1 MSKQTIN
8 NTFSLTVPDSF
19 EPVSSEELQELSS
32 HGGDPYR
39 WGVRDREKHILL
51 IAMWKQYSP
60 ILAWLA
66 DLKARAKKNEQM
78 TRKAYETHDYKL
90 LGFESMRI
98 GDIKAEGYRF
108 SYSTEGVT
116 QVMNS
121 FLVKD
126 GSTVYSFLCC
136 GREENA
142 DADQE
147 TFRQILGS
155 LQYI

>member
-1 MSKQTIN
+1 MNKQTVN
-8 NTFSLTVPDSF
+8 DTFSLQIPDSF
-19 EPVSSEELQELSS
+19 EPVSAEELHSLSRS
-32 HGGDPYR
+32 SDPYR
-39 WGVRDREKHILL
+39 WGVRDRENRRMILVL
-51 IAMWKQYSP
+51 WKQYP
-60 ILAWLA
+60 ALLVRIAG
-66 DLKARAKKNEQM
+66 LKTIVSRNEQL
-78 TRKAYETHDYKL
+78 TRKVYEGHDYRL
-90 LGFESMRI
+90 LGFSSLQA
-98 GDIKAEGYRF
+98 GDEEAEGYRF

>member
-1 MSKQTIN
+1 M
-8 NTFSLTVPDSF
+8 
-19 EPVSSEELQELSS
+19 
-32 HGGDPYR
+32 
-39 WGVRDREKHILL
+39 ILVL
-51 IAMWKQYSP
+51 WKQYP
-60 ILAWLA
+60 ALLVRIAG
-66 DLKARAKKNEQM
+66 LKTIVSRNEQL
-78 TRKAYETHDYKL
+78 TRKVYEGHDYRL
-90 LGFESMRI
+90 LGFSSLQA
-98 GDIKAEGYRF
+98 GDEEAEGYRF

-155 LQYI
+155 LDPQPLTDEEFAEYQKKERRKGTIISDIIDFILHFFV